1 MNPIDSASLRR
12 EYMRADLDAKD
23 VDADPFR
30 QFDKWFREA
39 VASALH
45 LPNSAMFATASRAG
59 QPTAR
64 AVLLKGMDERGFV
77 FFTNYES
84 RKGKELAGNPRC
96 CLLFAWEELERQV
109 RIDGTVEKTSA
120 KESEEYFRSRPLG
133 ARLGAWASPQSE
145 VLRDRAA
152 LQARLAEVSRR
163 FGDDPPCPPHWG
175 GYRVL
180 AEAIE
185 FWQGRA
191 DRLHD
196 RIQYRRGEGG
206 WIIERLAP

>member
-1 MNPIDSASLRR
+1 MNPTDFASLRR
-12 EYMRADLDAKD
+12 DYMRAGLGEGDI
-23 VDADPFR
+23 DADPVR
-30 QFDKWFREA
+30 QFDKWFGEA
-39 VASALH
+39 VASGIT
-45 LPNSAMFATASRAG
+45 LPNSAVLATTAASG

-64 AVLLKGMDERGFV
+64 AVLLKGAEERGFV

-84 RKGKELAGNPRC
+84 RKGKELAGNSRC
-96 CLLFAWEELERQV
+96 CLLFVWEELERQV
-109 RIDGTVEKTSA
+109 RIDGAVEKTSA
-120 KESEEYFRSRPLG
+120 RESEEYFRSRPLG

-152 LQARLAEVSRR
+152 LEARLAAVSRR

-180 AEAIE
+180 PDAIE
-185 FWQGRA
+185 FWQGRP

-196 RIQYRRGEGG
+196 RIQYRRGKGS